1 MRKLRVSFYFFIL
14 TCTSGILAYHYI
26 EGMSYSDAIFM
37 TAITVS
43 TVGFGEVQPLSG
55 VGRIITIFII
65 VFGITIA
72 GYTLGTFIR
81 MLIEGEISERF
92 GRQKVAK
99 KISVLKNHF
108 IVCGFGRIGKLI
120 TKELLKNNQK
130 VIVLENDSKRIPEL
144 EAMSVMYMLHDAS
157 DENTLL
163 KAGIMKAQALVT
175 AVMSDADNVFIT
187 LTARMLHPDIY
198 IMARASD
205 AKNEKKLIS
214 AGANKVVSPYLI
226 GGQRMAQMLIRP
238 TVVDFIDI
246 ATMDDKLGLR
256 MEEARISSKSQ
267 YIGKTLIESNLRK
280 DYGVII
286 VLIKKSD
293 GQMKF
298 NPQPNEI
305 LEVND
310 VIVMLGKIN
319 DVEKINAII

>member
-1 MRKLRVSFYFFIL
+1 MRKLRSAFYLFLL
-14 TCTSGILAYHYI
+14 TCTSGVLAYHFI
-26 EGMSYSDAIFM
+26 EGMSFSDAIFM
-37 TAITVS
+37 TAITIS
-43 TVGFGEVQPLSG
+43 SVGFGEVQPLSG
-55 VGRIITIFII
+55 IGRIITIFII

-92 GRQKVAK
+92 GRKKVAK
-99 KISVLKNHF
+99 RISGLKNHF

-120 TKELLKNNQK
+120 TKELMKNNEK
-130 VIVLENDSKRIPEL
+130 VIVLENDTKRVPEL
-144 EAMSVMYMLHDAS
+144 EAMHVTYMLLDAS
-157 DENTLL
+157 DEATLL
-163 KAGIMKAQALVT
+163 KAGIMKAKGLVT

-205 AKNEKKLIS
+205 AKNEKKLTS
-214 AGANKVVSPYLI
+214 AGADKVVSPYLI

-256 MEEARISSKSQ
+256 MEEAKISAKSN
-267 YIGKTLIESNLRK
+267 YIGKTLVESNLRK
-280 DYGVII
+280 DFGVII
-286 VLIKKSD
+286 VLIKKYN
-293 GQMKF
+293 GEMKF
-298 NPQPNEI
+298 NPQPTEI
-305 LEVND
+305 LEMND

>member
-1 MRKLRVSFYFFIL
+1 M
-14 TCTSGILAYHYI
+14 AYHFI
-26 EGMSYSDAIFM
+26 EGMSFSDAIFM

-43 TVGFGEVQPLSG
+43 SVGFGEVQPLSG
-55 VGRIITIFII
+55 IGRVITIFII

-99 KISVLKNHF
+99 RISILKNHF
-108 IVCGFGRIGKLI
+108 IICGFGRIGKLI
-120 TKELLKNNQK
+120 TKELMKNNEK
-130 VIVLENDSKRIPEL
+130 VIVLENDAKRVPEL
-144 EAMSVMYMLHDAS
+144 EAMHVTYMLLDAS

-163 KAGIMKAQALVT
+163 KAGIMHAKGLVT

-205 AKNEKKLIS
+205 AKNEKKLLS

-226 GGQRMAQMLIRP
+226 GGQRMAQMLVRP

-256 MEEARISSKSQ
+256 MEEAKISSKSQ

-280 DYGVII
+280 DFGVII

-293 GQMKF
+293 GEMKF
-298 NPQPNEI
+298 NPQPTEV

-310 VIVMLGKIN
+310 VIVMLGKIH

>member
-1 MRKLRVSFYFFIL
+1 M
-14 TCTSGILAYHYI
+14 AYHFI
-26 EGMSYSDAIFM
+26 EGMSFSDAIFM

-43 TVGFGEVQPLSG
+43 SVGFGEVQPLSG
-55 VGRIITIFII
+55 IGRVITIFII

-72 GYTLGTFIR
+72 GYTLGTFVR
-81 MLIEGEISERF
+81 MLVEGEISERF
-92 GRQKVAK
+92 GRKKVAK
-99 KISVLKNHF
+99 RILSLKNHF

-120 TKELLKNNQK
+120 TKELLKNDEK
-130 VIVLENDSKRIPEL
+130 VIVLENDAKRVPEL
-144 EAMSVMYMLHDAS
+144 ESMHVPYLLLDAS

-163 KAGIMKAQALVT
+163 KAGIMKSKGLVT

-214 AGANKVVSPYLI
+214 AGADKVVSPYLI
-226 GGQRMAQMLIRP
+226 GGQRMAQMLVRP

-256 MEEARISSKSQ
+256 MEEAKISSKSR
-267 YIGKTLIESNLRK
+267 YIGKTLVESNLRK
-280 DYGVII
+280 DFGVII
-286 VLIKKSD
+286 VLVKKAN
-293 GQMKF
+293 GEMKF

-305 LEVND
+305 LEFND
-310 VIVMLGKIN
+310 VIVMLGKIH

>member
-1 MRKLRVSFYFFIL
+1 MRRLRISFYLFIS
-14 TCTSGILAYHYI
+14 TCASGILAYHFI
-26 EGMSYSDAIFM
+26 EGMSFSDSIFM
-37 TAITVS
+37 TAITIS

-55 VGRIITIFII
+55 TGRVITIFII
-65 VFGITIA
+65 IFGITIA

-81 MLIEGEISERF
+81 MLIEGEISERL
-92 GRQKVAK
+92 GRKKVAK
-99 KISVLKNHF
+99 KILKLKNHF
-108 IVCGFGRIGKLI
+108 IICGFGRIGKLI
-120 TKELLKNNQK
+120 TKELLKNNEK
-130 VIVLENDSKRIPEL
+130 VIVLENNSKRIPEL
-144 EAMSVMYMLHDAS
+144 EAISVPYLLLDAS
-157 DENTLL
+157 DENTLIN
-163 KAGIMKAQALVT
+163 AGIMRAKGLVT
-175 AVMSDADNVFIT
+175 AVMTDADNVFIT
-187 LTARMLHPDIY
+187 LTAKMLRPDIY

-214 AGANKVVSPYLI
+214 AGADKVVSPYLI
-226 GGQRMAQMLIRP
+226 GGQRMAQMLVRP

-256 MEEARISSKSQ
+256 MEEAKISSKSH

-286 VLIKKSD
+286 VLIKKAN
-293 GQMKF
+293 GEMKF

>member
-1 MRKLRVSFYFFIL
+1 ML
-14 TCTSGILAYHYI
+14 TCTSGVMAYHFI
-26 EGMSYSDAIFM
+26 EGMSFSDAVFM

-43 TVGFGEVQPLSG
+43 SVGFGEVQPLSG
-55 VGRIITIFII
+55 IGRIITIFII

-92 GRQKVAK
+92 GRKKVAR
-99 KISVLKNHF
+99 KISVLKNHY

-120 TKELLKNNQK
+120 TKELLKNKEK
-130 VIVLENDSKRIPEL
+130 VVVLENDTRRVPEL
-144 EAMSVMYMLHDAS
+144 ESMAVPYMLLDAS
-157 DENTLL
+157 DETTLI
-163 KAGIMKAQALVT
+163 KAGIMKAKGLVT

-205 AKNEKKLIS
+205 AKNEKKLAS
-214 AGANKVVSPYLI
+214 AGADKVVSPYLI
-226 GGQRMAQMLIRP
+226 GGQRMAQMLVRP

-256 MEEARISSKSQ
+256 MEEAKISPKSH

-286 VLIKKSD
+286 VLIKKSS
-293 GQMKF
+293 GEMKF
-298 NPQPNEI
+298 NPHANEI

-310 VIVMLGKIN
+310 VIVMLGKNN
-319 DVEKINAII
+319 DLEKINAII

>member
-1 MRKLRVSFYFFIL
+1 M
-14 TCTSGILAYHYI
+14 AYHFI
-26 EGMSYSDAIFM
+26 EGMSFSDAIFM

-43 TVGFGEVQPLSG
+43 SVGFGEVQPLSG
-55 VGRIITIFII
+55 IGRVITIFII

-99 KISVLKNHF
+99 RISILKNHF
-108 IVCGFGRIGKLI
+108 IICGFGRIGKLI
-120 TKELLKNNQK
+120 TKELMKNNEK
-130 VIVLENDSKRIPEL
+130 VIVLENDAKRVPEL
-144 EAMSVMYMLHDAS
+144 EAMHVTYMLLDAS

-163 KAGIMKAQALVT
+163 KAGIMHAKALVT

-205 AKNEKKLIS
+205 AKNEKKLLS

-226 GGQRMAQMLIRP
+226 GGQRMAQMLVRP

-256 MEEARISSKSQ
+256 MDEAKISSKSQ

-280 DYGVII
+280 DFGVII

-293 GQMKF
+293 GEMKF
-298 NPQPNEI
+298 NPQPTEV

-310 VIVMLGKIN
+310 VIVMLGKIH

>member
-1 MRKLRVSFYFFIL
+1 MRKLRLSFYLFAL
-14 TCTSGILAYHYI
+14 TIALGILSYHYI
-26 EGMSYSDAIFM
+26 EGMSMSDAIFM

-43 TVGFGEVQPLSG
+43 TVGFGEVQPLSN
-55 VGRIITIFII
+55 VGRVITIFII
-65 VFGITIA
+65 IFGITIA

-81 MLIEGEISERF
+81 MLIEGEISERL
-92 GRQKVAK
+92 GRKKVAK
-99 KISVLKNHF
+99 TISGLKNHF

-130 VIVLENDSKRIPEL
+130 VIVLENDPKRIPEL
-144 EAMSVMYMLHDAS
+144 EAMSVTYMLLDAS

-163 KAGIMKAQALVT
+163 KAGIMKAKALVT

-205 AKNEKKLIS
+205 AKNEKKLTS
-214 AGANKVVSPYLI
+214 AGADKVVSPYLI
-226 GGQRMAQMLIRP
+226 GGQRMAQMLVRP

-256 MEEARISSKSQ
+256 MEEAKISPTSR

-280 DYGVII
+280 DFGVII
-286 VLIKKSD
+286 VLIKKMN
-293 GQMKF
+293 GEMKF
-298 NPQPNEI
+298 NPQPSEV

-310 VIVMLGKIN
+310 VIVMLGKIE
-319 DVEKINAII
+319 DVEKINSII